1 MNKFFLY
8 IIALF
13 NPLWKKMG
21 VNTDQLRAI
30 LDVKLKMDDRRPN
43 AYTGMRQQAQNKPR
57 KNGSW
62 ALVLVSLLMG
72 FFYLF
77 IFMIGTSLVLQF
89 FLWFSVF
96 TVMMS
101 ITLISDFT
109 SVLID
114 VKDNFVILPRPVNDK
129 TVVVSRLLHIMVHI
143 SKIVGPLALPA
154 FAYICFRYGIGP
166 GLWFGILV
174 LLVSVFCIFLINT
187 VYLVALKFTTP
198 QRFKELLNYLQ
209 IAFSIIVFATYYLA
223 PRLVQKSQ
231 LSKINLADYPWVN
244 FMPTYWFARAWL
256 SVAGLDFSGFSL
268 AYIALSIVVPFAS
281 LWLVVK
287 VFAPS
292 FNRKLGMLGGG
303 ESETVKRPVV
313 RANSGNKK
321 PFYKTLARLSS
332 KNRLEQLSFEL
343 VWMITGRSREF
354 KLKVYPSLAY
364 VVVYFAYFLL
374 NGKQG
379 SPGEAWAKLPE
390 TNMFILLIYIS
401 SFAFITAI
409 SNIVYSDKFKAA
421 WVYYAAPVKTP
432 GEILIG
438 AFKATLVKFFLPFY
452 IVIVLFSLSVWGF
465 RILPDLLL
473 GFVNVVLIN
482 LFFAVVYLR
491 KLPFSSQLNVKQ
503 NAGTFLKG
511 LLIMAIPG
519 SIGFAHFGLR
529 YIGTGSGWIYL
540 SMVVLF
546 GLISAA
552 ALYLLYAR
560 YRETAWEKLDES

>member
-1 MNKFFLY
+1 MNKFFLSL
-8 IIALF
+8 IALF
-13 NPLWKKMG
+13 NPLWRKMG
-21 VNTDQLRAI
+21 VNTEQLHAI

-43 AYTGMRQQAQNKPR
+43 AYTGMRQQQQNKAR

-62 ALVLVSLLMG
+62 AIVLVSLLMG
-72 FFYLF
+72 VFYLF
-77 IFMIGTSLVLQF
+77 IFALGNNLVLQF

-114 VKDNFVILPRPVNDK
+114 VKDNYVILPRPVNDK

-154 FAYICFRYGIGP
+154 FTYICIRYGIGA
-166 GLWFGILV
+166 GAWFGVLV
-174 LLVSVFCIFLINT
+174 LLLSVFCIFLINA
-187 VYLVALKFTTP
+187 VYIVALKLTTP
-198 QRFKELLNYLQ
+198 QRFKEILNYLQ
-209 IAFSIIVFATYYLA
+209 IVFSILVFATYYLA
-223 PRLVQKSQ
+223 PKLMQKSQ
-231 LSKINLADYPWVN
+231 LAQLDLADYPWVN
-244 FMPTYWFARAWL
+244 YMPTYWFARAWL
-256 SVAGLDFSGFSL
+256 GVASFDYAGLTIL
-268 AYIALSIVVPFAS
+268 YILLSIAVPFLS

-292 FNRKLGMLGGG
+292 FNRKLAMLGGG
-303 ESETVKRPVV
+303 EQGPVKKVKMQAGSVKR
-313 RANSGNKK
+313 
-321 PFYKTLARLSS
+321 PFYKTLARLSA
-332 KNRLEQLSFEL
+332 KNTLERLSFEL
-343 VWMITGRSREF
+343 VWMVTGRSREF

-364 VVVYFAYFLL
+364 VIVYFVYFLFS
-374 NGKQG
+374 KG

-421 WVYYAAPVKTP
+421 WVYYAAPVKAP

-452 IVIVLFSLSVWGF
+452 LLIVLFSLGVWGL

-482 LFFAVVYLR
+482 LLFAVIYLR
-491 KLPFSSQLNVKQ
+491 KLPFSAQINVKQ
-503 NAGTFLKG
+503 GAGNFMKG
-511 LLIMAIPG
+511 LTVMAIPG
-519 SIGFAHFGLR
+519 AIGFAHFGLR
-529 YIGTGSGWIYL
+529 HIGSGWMYNVMIA
-540 SMVVLF
+540 LF
-546 GLISAA
+546 GCISFA

-560 YRETAWEKLDES
+560 YRETAWEKLDAS